1 MTLLFLDIGG
11 GELVLILLVIVMF
24 FGADKI
30 PEMARGLGKGMRQF
44 KDATGSIQREIEKS
58 IQESERNIRENEPAK
73 SVEDKKNEEPKTPVA
88 KPPDSAVQRNSVA
101 QKPADG
107 PVFPE
112 DPQAPKSE

>member
-1 MTLLFLDIGG
+1 MVYLFLDIGG

-73 SVEDKKNEEPKTPVA
+73 SVEDKKAEEPKTPVA
-88 KPPDSAVQRNSVA
+88 KPPENSVA

>member
-58 IQESERNIRENEPAK
+58 IHESERAANTAPPAT
-73 SVEDKKNEEPKTPVA
+73 EAPKTETPQV
-88 KPPDSAVQRNSVA
+88 KPPENSVA

-107 PVFPE
+107 PPFPV
-112 DPQAPKSE
+112 DKQAPQKEIQGE

>member
-11 GELVLILLVIVMF
+11 GELVLILLVVVMF

-58 IQESERNIRENEPAK
+58 IQEQNVGAQHVAPSKTET
-73 SVEDKKNEEPKTPVA
+73 PKPETPQV

>member
-1 MTLLFLDIGG
+1 MTLLFLDIGA
-11 GELVLILLVIVMF
+11 GELVVILLVIVMF

-58 IQESERNIRENEPAK
+58 ITESERAANTATPPTET
-73 SVEDKKNEEPKTPVA
+73 PKPETPQV
-88 KPPDSAVQRNSVA
+88 KPPENSVA

-107 PVFPE
+107 PPFPE
-112 DPQAPKSE
+112 DKQAPKSE

>member
-58 IQESERNIRENEPAK
+58 IQESERTARENETQKA
-73 SVEDKKNEEPKTPVA
+73 VEDKKAEEPKTPVA
-88 KPPDSAVQRNSVA
+88 KPPENSIA

-107 PVFPE
+107 PPFPE
-112 DPQAPKSE
+112 DKQAPKN

>member
-1 MTLLFLDIGG
+1 MTLLFLDIGA
-11 GELVLILLVIVMF
+11 GELVVILLVIVMF

-58 IQESERNIRENEPAK
+58 ITESERAANTATPTTET
-73 SVEDKKNEEPKTPVA
+73 PKPETPQV
-88 KPPDSAVQRNSVA
+88 KPPENSVA

-107 PVFPE
+107 SLPE
-112 DPQAPKSE
+112 QKEEAKPE

>member
-11 GELVLILLVIVMF
+11 GELVVILLVIVMF

-58 IQESERNIRENEPAK
+58 IDEAERNITAPNTEAPQ
-73 SVEDKKNEEPKTPVA
+73 TPVA
-88 KPPDSAVQRNSVA
+88 KAPENSMA
-101 QKPADG
+101 QKPADST
-107 PVFPE
+107 V
-112 DPQAPKSE
+112 PKQEEEAKQ

>member
-58 IQESERNIRENEPAK
+58 IDDVERNAASKTTEPTIAK
-73 SVEDKKNEEPKTPVA
+73 APE
-88 KPPDSAVQRNSVA
+88 NSVA

-107 PVFPE
+107 NV
-112 DPQAPKSE
+112 PKEEEEAKQQG

>member
-58 IQESERNIRENEPAK
+58 IQESEGNASTTTTNNTE
-73 SVEDKKNEEPKTPVA
+73 TP
-88 KPPDSAVQRNSVA
+88 
-101 QKPADG
+101 KPA
-107 PVFPE
+107 PPR
-112 DPQAPKSE
+112 

>member
-11 GELVLILLVIVMF
+11 GELILILLVIVMF

-58 IQESERNIRENEPAK
+58 IHETERNITNTGNTEAPKAEP
-73 SVEDKKNEEPKTPVA
+73 PKVQ
-88 KPPDSAVQRNSVA
+88 PPANSVA
-101 QKPADG
+101 QKP
-107 PVFPE
+107 E
-112 DPQAPKSE
+112 DPQAPQRE

>member
-58 IQESERNIRENEPAK
+58 IEEGERNIN
-73 SVEDKKNEEPKTPVA
+73 PKAEVPKPEA
-88 KPPDSAVQRNSVA
+88 PQIKPPENSVA
-101 QKPADG
+101 QKPAEG
-107 PVFPE
+107 PAFPE
-112 DPQAPKSE
+112 DKQAPKSDNQ

>member
-58 IQESERNIRENEPAK
+58 IVESERAARENETQKA
-73 SVEDKKNEEPKTPVA
+73 VEDKKAEEPKTPVA

-107 PVFPE
+107 PPFPE
-112 DPQAPKSE
+112 DKQAPKD

>member
-58 IQESERNIRENEPAK
+58 IQESERNASITTTNNTET
-73 SVEDKKNEEPKTPVA
+73 PKPETPQV
-88 KPPDSAVQRNSVA
+88 KPPDSAIQRNSVS

-112 DPQAPKSE
+112 DPQAPKNE

>member
-73 SVEDKKNEEPKTPVA
+73 SVEDKKAEEPKTPVA
-88 KPPDSAVQRNSVA
+88 KPPENSVA

-112 DPQAPKSE
+112 DPQAKKSE

>member
-44 KDATGSIQREIEKS
+44 KDASGSIQREIEKS
-58 IQESERNIRENEPAK
+58 IEEGERNVP
-73 SVEDKKNEEPKTPVA
+73 PKTTETP
-88 KPPDSAVQRNSVA
+88 KSEPPKVQPPANSVA
-101 QKPADG
+101 QK
-107 PVFPE
+107 PE

>member
-11 GELVLILLVIVMF
+11 GELVVILLVIVMF

-58 IQESERNIRENEPAK
+58 ITESERAVNTATPTAET
-73 SVEDKKNEEPKTPVA
+73 PKPETPQV
-88 KPPDSAVQRNSVA
+88 KPPENSVA

-107 PVFPE
+107 SV
-112 DPQAPKSE
+112 PKQDEEANP

>member
-11 GELVLILLVIVMF
+11 GELVLILLVVVMF

-58 IQESERNIRENEPAK
+58 ITESERNASTTNTTTTET
-73 SVEDKKNEEPKTPVA
+73 PKPETPQV
-88 KPPDSAVQRNSVA
+88 KPPENSVA
-101 QKPADG
+101 QKLADG
-107 PVFPE
+107 SP
-112 DPQAPKSE
+112 PKQEEEAKQ

>member
-58 IQESERNIRENEPAK
+58 IQESERTAATNSTASETPK
-73 SVEDKKNEEPKTPVA
+73 SDTPQV
-88 KPPDSAVQRNSVA
+88 KPPENSVA
-101 QKPADG
+101 QKPSDG